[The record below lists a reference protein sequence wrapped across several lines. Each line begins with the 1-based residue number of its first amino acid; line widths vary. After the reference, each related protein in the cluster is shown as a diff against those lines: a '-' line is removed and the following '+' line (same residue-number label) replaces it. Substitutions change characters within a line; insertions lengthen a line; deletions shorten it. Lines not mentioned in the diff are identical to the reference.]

1 MKATE
6 SDLCSH
12 LRCPVGDFRPDPFW
26 DVILATT
33 KSILRD
39 ASSMRLR
46 NLKEIRDLYSKAWEG
61 MKSVTE
67 PHAYNFGHRKIPRIA
82 LRVVYLIRDYKIV
95 VPPVQIL
102 LDVGLGAERGSITV
116 EYAVAK
122 PWRKDEP
129 WLCVNLI
136 RSRSPT
142 YGQYLDLVSL
152 SRWLDLQTRERHRE
166 IKILN
171 VPLLAG
177 KSWITSG
184 LSKPLVRRQVN
195 AILTVIEGAS
205 QDAQKFARPGAHCE
219 ACVSRK
225 CLEMT
230 YER

>member
-1 MKATE
+1 MKVTE
-6 SDLCSH
+6 SAISSH
-12 LRCPVGDFRPDPFW
+12 LKCPVGDFRPDPFW
-26 DVILATT
+26 DIILATT

-39 ASSMRLR
+39 ASTMRLR
-46 NLKEIRDLYSKAWEG
+46 NLKEIRDLYSAAWEA

-95 VPPVQIL
+95 VPPVLIDL
-102 LDVGLGAERGSITV
+102 ALERGTLGV
-116 EYAVAK
+116 DYAVAK

-129 WLCVNLI
+129 WLCVNLV

-142 YGQYLDLVSL
+142 YGQYLDPVSL
-152 SRWLDLQTRERHRE
+152 SRWLDLQTRERHRD
-166 IKILN
+166 IRILN

-205 QDAQKFARPGAHCE
+205 QEAQKFARPGAHCE
-219 ACVSRK
+219 SCMSHR
-225 CLEMT
+225 CMEMT

>member
-1 MKATE
+1 MHCIGT
-6 SDLCSH
+6 
-12 LRCPVGDFRPDPFW
+12 
-26 DVILATT
+26 
-33 KSILRD
+33 
-39 ASSMRLR
+39 
-46 NLKEIRDLYSKAWEG
+46 
-61 MKSVTE
+61 
-67 PHAYNFGHRKIPRIA
+67 
-82 LRVVYLIRDYKIV
+82 
-95 VPPVQIL
+95 
-102 LDVGLGAERGSITV
+102 
-116 EYAVAK
+116 YAVAK

-166 IKILN
+166 IRILN

-195 AILTVIEGAS
+195 SILTVIEGE
-205 QDAQKFARPGAHCE
+205 QKFARPGAHCE

>member
-1 MKATE
+1 MKITE
-6 SDLCSH
+6 AGLSSH
-12 LRCPVGDFRPDPFW
+12 LKCPVGDFRDDPFW
-26 DVILATT
+26 DIILATT

-39 ASSMRLR
+39 AAGMRLR
-46 NLKEIRDLYSKAWEG
+46 NIKEIRDLYSKAWEA

-102 LDVGLGAERGSITV
+102 LDVGLGADRGSITV

-166 IKILN
+166 IRILN

>member
-1 MKATE
+1 MKITE
-6 SDLCSH
+6 AGLSSH
-12 LRCPVGDFRPDPFW
+12 LKCPVGDFRDDPFW
-26 DVILATT
+26 DIILATT
-33 KSILRD
+33 KTILRD
-39 ASSMRLR
+39 AAGMKLR
-46 NLKEIRDLYSKAWEG
+46 DLKAIRDMYSKSWEAL
-61 MKSVTE
+61 KSVTE
-67 PHAYNFGHRKIPRIA
+67 PHVYNFGHRKIPRIA

-95 VPPVQIL
+95 VPPVQIDL
-102 LDVGLGAERGSITV
+102 ALEQGILAV

-129 WLCVNLI
+129 WLCVNLV

-142 YGQYLDLVSL
+142 YGMYPDIVSL

-195 AILTVIEGAS
+195 AILTVIERSS
-205 QDAQKFARPGAHCE
+205 QEVQKFARPGSHCE
-219 ACVSRK
+219 SCVSHR
-225 CLEMT
+225 CMEMT

>member
-1 MKATE
+1 MK
-6 SDLCSH
+6 
-12 LRCPVGDFRPDPFW
+12 
-26 DVILATT
+26 
-33 KSILRD
+33 LRD
-39 ASSMRLR
+39 
-46 NLKEIRDLYSKAWEG
+46 LKAIRDMYSKSWEAL
-61 MKSVTE
+61 KSVTE
-67 PHAYNFGHRKIPRIA
+67 PHVYNFGHRKIPRIA

-95 VPPVQIL
+95 VPPVQIDL
-102 LDVGLGAERGSITV
+102 ALEQGILAV

-129 WLCVNLI
+129 WLCVNLV

-142 YGQYLDLVSL
+142 YGMYPDIVSL

-195 AILTVIEGAS
+195 AILTVIERSS
-205 QDAQKFARPGAHCE
+205 QEVQKFARPGSHCE
-219 ACVSRK
+219 SCVSHR
-225 CLEMT
+225 CMEMT

>member
-1 MKATE
+1 MYRSTLLKP
-6 SDLCSH
+6 SH
-12 LRCPVGDFRPDPFW
+12 YAGQWIVPDQDQRKTFRLVKHGTVLRHQR
-26 DVILATT
+26 
-33 KSILRD
+33 
-39 ASSMRLR
+39 
-46 NLKEIRDLYSKAWEG
+46 
-61 MKSVTE
+61 
-67 PHAYNFGHRKIPRIA
+67 HRA
-82 LRVVYLIRDYKIV
+82 
-95 VPPVQIL
+95 
-102 LDVGLGAERGSITV
+102 GT
-116 EYAVAK
+116 YAVAK
-122 PWRKDEP
+122 PWRKDDP

-142 YGQYLDLVSL
+142 YGMYLDLVSL

-195 AILTVIEGAS
+195 AILTGIDGAS
-205 QDAQKFARPGAHCE
+205 QETQKFARPGAHCE
-219 ACVSRK
+219 SCVSHR

>member
-1 MKATE
+1 MKPTE
-6 SDLCSH
+6 AGISSH
-12 LRCPVGDFRPDPFW
+12 LKCPVGDFRPDPFW
-26 DVILATT
+26 DIILATT

-39 ASSMRLR
+39 ASSMRPR

-95 VPPVQIL
+95 VPPVQIDL
-102 LDVGLGAERGSITV
+102 ALERGTLGV
-116 EYAVAK
+116 DYAVAK

-142 YGQYLDLVSL
+142 YGQYLDPVSL

-219 ACVSRK
+219 ACQSHK